1 MNGKMMMVEPVTV
14 FLPDVQGRMA
24 VEKVTTILRHGRSEL
39 ITAAD
44 NYIHNEHVGGL
55 SSGNVAVGVEPAMI
69 SATNGVGALEND
81 HSDPAILIK
90 ETVAH
95 MKKLVDPVVE
105 KFDAIAKTRVVSGP
119 SDEVQASIENR
130 LQALLAEK
138 DVEMARLIATEIEN
152 IITTEASQIRGDAG
166 MMEGESSRVDIGLGE
181 EKEEFDRRSRGLGES
196 YAIYKGSIGWQRTA
210 LHSVAD
216 AAERKGGPLRQKCHQ
231 VMEEVSGVEAV
242 WQQFTAQLF
251 KEGAN

>member
-1 MNGKMMMVEPVTV
+1 MVEPVTV
-14 FLPDVQGRMA
+14 FLPDVQGRMT

-95 MKKLVDPVVE
+95 MKKLVDPVIE
-105 KFDAIAKTRVVSGP
+105 KFDAIANTRVVGGP
-119 SDEVQASIENR
+119 SDEVQAQIETH
-130 LQALLAEK
+130 LQKLLTEG
-138 DVEMARLIATEIEN
+138 DVETAKQIASEIERLITS
-152 IITTEASQIRGDAG
+152 EANQIKGDAG
-166 MMEGESSRVDIGLGE
+166 MMEGESSRVERGLGE
-181 EKEEFDRRSRGLGES
+181 EKEDFDRRSRGLGES
-196 YAIYKGSIGWQRTA
+196 YAIYKGSIEWQRKA
-210 LHSVAD
+210 LHSVED
-216 AAERKGGPLRQKCHQ
+216 AARKKGEPLRQKCHQ

-242 WQQFTAQLF
+242 WQQFTAQFF
-251 KEGAN
+251 KTSEK